1 MESHTTELRQY
12 DVNAIPRFANMATF
26 MRAPHRTDP
35 TGLDV
40 AMMGVPF
47 DLGSSFRIGARH
59 GPSQIREMSRHIRQ
73 VNYASGIAPFEL
85 CRIADMGDTPM
96 NSLDMMASL
105 DSIQEFFCT
114 IIDAGATPLAAGG
127 DHTIS
132 LPILRAIARHRPV
145 GLLLIDAHS
154 DTLDTTLGK
163 KISNGTPFRR
173 AVEEELL
180 EPQRIVQVGIR
191 GTLFR
196 ADDLEWAKSHGITI
210 IDIDDFYDMGV
221 RAVIARV
228 REIVGS
234 GPCYLSFDVDG
245 LDPVY
250 APGTGSLEPGGLTV
264 RDAQLLLRGMRGLDL
279 VGADVTEVCPP
290 LDPSGNTALVA
301 ANIMFEQLCLLA
313 ETRTRIREASTG

>member
-1 MESHTTELRQY
+1 MQAQRRSLRAVTTLFHYPSSERLQDIVRLACCSSTLT
-12 DVNAIPRFANMATF
+12 AI
-26 MRAPHRTDP
+26 
-35 TGLDV
+35 LW
-40 AMMGVPF
+40 
-47 DLGSSFRIGARH
+47 
-59 GPSQIREMSRHIRQ
+59 
-73 VNYASGIAPFEL
+73 
-85 CRIADMGDTPM
+85 
-96 NSLDMMASL
+96 
-105 DSIQEFFCT
+105 
-114 IIDAGATPLAAGG
+114 TPL
-127 DHTIS
+127 S
-132 LPILRAIARHRPV
+132 
-145 GLLLIDAHS
+145 
-154 DTLDTTLGK
+154 GK

-173 AVEEELL
+173 AVEEGLL
-180 EPQRIVQVGIR
+180 EPRRIVQVGIR

-196 ADDLEWAKSHGITI
+196 ADDLEWAKSQGITI
-210 IDIDDFYDMGV
+210 IDIDDFYDTGV
-221 RAVIARV
+221 RDVIARV

-313 ETRTRIREASTG
+313 ETRAQIR